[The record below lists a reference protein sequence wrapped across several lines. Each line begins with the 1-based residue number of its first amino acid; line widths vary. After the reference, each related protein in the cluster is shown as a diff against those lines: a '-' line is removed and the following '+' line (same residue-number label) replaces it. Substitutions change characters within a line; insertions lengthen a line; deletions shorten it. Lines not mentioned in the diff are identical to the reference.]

1 MEKNKIID
9 DLVKTIT
16 EKDIKFIRLQF
27 SDLNGKI
34 KSFAVSTK
42 EIENIIENGQSFDG
56 SSVTGFGDIEESDML
71 VKPDVNTFVTIP
83 WRPKEHASAR
93 MICDIYVPDGKRF
106 EGDPRYIAQKISEK
120 AKEMGYVFNCAP
132 EYEFFIFKKEPVAE
146 PMDSGGYFDYHPAE
160 VGEDLRREM
169 AEIAEH
175 FGIEIEVGH
184 HEVAP
189 GQHEL
194 DFKYG
199 NLLLTA
205 DRAQT
210 LKAIIKGVANRRGFV
225 ASFMPKPIFGIN
237 GSGMHVHQ
245 SLWDIKENRN
255 AFYDK
260 NNEHDYNLSDT
271 ALHFIGGQIKYTKE
285 MIAIL
290 ASWPNSYKRLVPG
303 YEAPVHIAWGFRNR
317 SPLLRVPDFGKRPN
331 GARVEIRCPDPAG
344 NTYLQL
350 AVLCATGLQGI
361 KEKIA
366 PPEPTDKNVYNMT
379 FKDRKEMGIECLPD
393 NLGYALREFENSEL
407 MREILGDVLF
417 ENFLQVKMN
426 EWEEYSK
433 QITDYELKRYLE
445 TL

>member
-1 MEKNKIID
+1 MVDEI
-9 DLVKTIT
+9 VKTIT
-16 EKDIKFIRLQF
+16 EKNIKFMRLQF

-42 EIENIIENGQSFDG
+42 EIENIIKNGQSFDG

-120 AKEMGYVFNCAP
+120 AKELGFVFNCAP

-160 VGEDLRREM
+160 MGEDLRREM

-175 FGIEIEVGH
+175 FGIEIEVAH

-205 DRAQT
+205 DRAVT
-210 LKAIIKGVANRRGFV
+210 LKAIIKGVANRRGYV
-225 ASFMPKPIFGIN
+225 ASFMPKPIF
-237 GSGMHVHQ
+237 
-245 SLWDIKENRN
+245 
-255 AFYDK
+255 
-260 NNEHDYNLSDT
+260 
-271 ALHFIGGQIKYTKE
+271 
-285 MIAIL
+285 
-290 ASWPNSYKRLVPG
+290 
-303 YEAPVHIAWGFRNR
+303 
-317 SPLLRVPDFGKRPN
+317 
-331 GARVEIRCPDPAG
+331 RVEIRCPDPAG

-350 AVLCATGLQGI
+350 AVLCAVGLRGI

-366 PPEPTDKNVYNMT
+366 PPEPTDKNVYNMS
-379 FKDRKEMGIECLPD
+379 FKERRERGIDCLPD

-417 ENFLQVKMN
+417 ESFLQVKMN

>member
-1 MEKNKIID
+1 MEKNKIVDEI
-9 DLVKTIT
+9 VKTIT
-16 EKDIKFIRLQF
+16 EKNIKFMRLQF

-120 AKEMGYVFNCAP
+120 AKEMGFVFNCAP

-175 FGIEIEVGH
+175 FGIEIEVAH

-189 GQHEL
+189 GQHEM

-205 DRAQT
+205 DRAVT
-210 LKAIIKGVANRRGFV
+210 L

-255 AFYDK
+255 AFFDK
-260 NNEHDYNLSDT
+260 NNDPDYNLSDT

-331 GARVEIRCPDPAG
+331 AARVEIRCPDPAG

-350 AVLCATGLQGI
+350 AVLCAVGLRGI

-366 PPEPTDKNVYNMT
+366 PPEPTDKNVYNMS
-379 FKDRKEMGIECLPD
+379 FKERRERGIDCLPD

-417 ENFLQVKMN
+417 ESFLQVKMN

>member
-9 DLVKTIT
+9 EIIETIR

-34 KSFAVSTK
+34 KSFAVATK
-42 EIENIIENGQSFDG
+42 SIEDVLENGQSFDG
-56 SSVTGFGDIEESDML
+56 SSVTGFGGIEESDML
-71 VKPDVNTFVTIP
+71 VKPDVSTFVMIP
-83 WRPKEHASAR
+83 WRSKEHASAR
-93 MICDIYVPDGKRF
+93 MICDIYTPNGKRF
-106 EGDPRYIAQKISEK
+106 EGDPRFIAQKISEK
-120 AKEMGYVFNCAP
+120 AKEMGFVFNCAP
-132 EYEFFIFKKEPVAE
+132 EYEFFILKREPVVE

-160 VGEDLRREM
+160 LGEDLRREM
-169 AEIAEH
+169 AETAGS
-175 FGIEIEVGH
+175 FGIEIEVAH

-205 DRAQT
+205 DRALT
-210 LKAIIKGVANRRGFV
+210 LKTIIKGVANRRGFI

-245 SLWDIKENRN
+245 SLWHIKEKRN

-260 NNEHDYNLSDT
+260 NNENDYNLSNT
-271 ALHFIGGQIKYTKE
+271 ALHFIGGQIKYAKE
-285 MIAIL
+285 MVAVL
-290 ASWPNSYKRLVPG
+290 ASWPNSFKRLVPG
-303 YEAPVHIAWGFRNR
+303 YEAPIHIAWGFRNR

-344 NTYLQL
+344 NPFLQF

-361 KEKIA
+361 KEKIE
-366 PPEPTDKNVYNMT
+366 PPKPTDKNVYTMSY
-379 FKDRKEMGIECLPD
+379 KQRKEKGIETLPD
-393 NLGYALREFENSEL
+393 NLGYALREFENSKL

-417 ENFLQVKMN
+417 ENFLHVKMR

-433 QITDYELKRYLE
+433 QITDYEFKRYLE